1 MENQTLSE
9 KDLLISRII
18 GVSLIAFSLYLLNQA
33 NIIYTKK

>member
-18 GVSLIAFSLYLLNQA
+18 GVSLITFSLYLLKQA
-33 NIIYTKK
+33 YINYTKK